1 MGSSVLFYGWR
12 IVAVL
17 FVMLTFSSGLGFYNH
32 AIIIQTLSRQADFP
46 LETASLAVSF
56 FFLIGGL
63 SGVVIAPLL
72 EKYDVRYIVGTGTVF
87 AVLSLWLI
95 PSVTTVTELFAVYL
109 LFGLGFSAGGLLPA
123 TTLVARW
130 FESNRARA
138 LSIASTGLSAGG
150 ILLTPLTAWLVENWS
165 FALSFRTLATVYLVL
180 VLPPC
185 LIVLRSR
192 PSAMGLRAMGQ
203 VSALDE
209 KPSGIA
215 LREALNQH
223 FFWILSGCYVLTMAA
238 QVGGIAHQYGVLIE
252 RLSPAQASFGLAILP
267 ACSIVGRL
275 AGGVILEHVRTLRF
289 TIVMMVLQGTSLVLI
304 AFGDGV
310 WMMYTAMGLFGVSVG
325 NLLMLQPLIVAEI
338 YGLLDYAKLYSW
350 SNMIT
355 VCGISVGPALMG
367 TLSAISGGYQL
378 SYVVAGS
385 AGLVAAVIFST
396 GRPPVE
402 KQATG

>member
-1 MGSSVLFYGWR
+1 MFYGWR

-17 FVMLTFSSGLGFYNH
+17 FLMLTFSSGLGFYNH
-32 AIIIQTLSRQADFP
+32 AIIIQTLSQQADFE
-46 LETASLAVSF
+46 LEVASLAVSF
-56 FFLIGGL
+56 FFLIGGV
-63 SGVVIAPLL
+63 SGIFIAPLL
-72 EKYDVRYIVGTGTVF
+72 EKYDVRYIVCTGTVLTV
-87 AVLSLWLI
+87 ASLWLI
-95 PSVTTVTELFAVYL
+95 PSVSTIPELFAVYL

-165 FALSFRTLATVYLVL
+165 FSLSFRSLAAIYLIV

-192 PSAMGLRAMGQ
+192 PASIGLKAMGQ

-209 KPSGIA
+209 LPAGIPFRMA
-215 LREALNQH
+215 LRQH
-223 FFWILSGCYVLTMAA
+223 FFWVLSGAYVLTMSA

-252 RLSPAQASFGLAILP
+252 RLSRDQASLGLAILP
-267 ACSIVGRL
+267 ACSIAGRL
-275 AGGVILEHVRTLRF
+275 AGGFVLEYFPTLRF
-289 TIVMMVLQGTSLVLI
+289 TLVMMVMQGLSLILI

-310 WMMYTAMGLFGVSVG
+310 LMMYLGMGLFGVSVG
-325 NLLMLQPLIVAEI
+325 NLLMLQPLIVAEK

-367 TLSAISGGYQL
+367 FLSAMSGGYQL
-378 SYVVAGS
+378 SYIVAGT
-385 AGLVAAVIFST
+385 AGLIAAVIFST
-396 GRPPVE
+396 GRPPE
-402 KQATG
+402 FGPATNNN